1 MQIFIIHLI
10 ITFTTTTRSSVGF
23 ILVLRSRDEGGVN
36 DDLPSVESLSD
47 ALATKDNLFFCNKY
61 TK

>member
-1 MQIFIIHLI
+1 MQIFIINLI
-10 ITFTTTTRSSVGF
+10 ITFTTTTRSSVGL

-36 DDLPSVESLSD
+36 DDLPSVDSLSD
-47 ALATKDNLFFCNKY
+47 VLATKDNLFFCNKY